1 LRSNS
6 LKFVVLIVLVT
17 SFTIYFGL
25 NDKKTPNEERAEIG
39 FKAPEFSLNDLDKEK
54 MHSIHELNKPVI
66 INFWASWCGP
76 CRQEAPELIRLY
88 EEYKGE
94 VEIYA
99 INLTHSDDIPSVK
112 QFVDE
117 FGLEFPVLLD
127 ETGSVSNAYN
137 VIAIPTTYYI
147 DRDGVV
153 VSKTIGFAS
162 KTELETNFKKLVR
175 K

>member
-1 LRSNS
+1 LRNRS

-25 NDKKTPNEERAEIG
+25 NDKKTPSEERAEIG
-39 FKAPEFSLNDLDKEK
+39 FKAPEFSLNHLEK
-54 MHSIHELNKPVI
+54 NQKYTIQELNKPVI

-76 CRQEAPELIRLY
+76 CRQEAPELVRLY

-99 INLTHSDDIPSVK
+99 INLTNSDDIPSVK
-112 QFVDE
+112 QFVKE
-117 FGLEFPVLLD
+117 FGFEFPVLLD
-127 ETGSVSNAYN
+127 EDGSVSNAYN

-147 DRDGVV
+147 DRNGVV

-162 KTELETNFKKLVR
+162 KTELETNFKRLVR